1 MYAQILV
8 GLTLCPSWAHNPS
21 FCEFMGPLAMLF
33 PEDFSLPPS
42 IMVFLSSLL
51 QCSLSLGSDGRC
63 VIQ

>member
-33 PEDFSLPPS
+33 PEDFSLPPVYYGLS
-42 IMVFLSSLL
+42 VFSSAMFSEPW
-51 QCSLSLGSDGRC
+51 Q
-63 VIQ
+63 